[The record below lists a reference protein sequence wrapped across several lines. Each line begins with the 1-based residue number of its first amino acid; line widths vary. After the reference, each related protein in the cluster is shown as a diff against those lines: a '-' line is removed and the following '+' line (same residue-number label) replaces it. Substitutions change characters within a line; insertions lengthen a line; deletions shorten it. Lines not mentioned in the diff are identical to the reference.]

1 VTTRADFLQSR
12 CALRERFVER
22 LIDVTQREGAA
33 EAHLFGSMARGDD
46 DALSDVDFWATFPDA
61 RIDVVVRMRHA
72 LLSVIGELFHT
83 HEALP
88 NRPLG
93 GSYTLALYRTEH
105 WPLHLDFYAAP
116 ISTSRIVPGSRIL
129 FEDVAVARGEWL
141 LDVDAVQDRAPAERV
156 DWFIAMFVVAVKKIA
171 RGDGRA
177 FRSFLAQR
185 FTDFLQQNMPRLRS
199 LELDHFASYGE
210 IRAALITLATLAD
223 ARQRK
228 AIDEVQEYVSR
239 VTSGEFDI

>member
-1 VTTRADFLQSR
+1 MTRADFLQSR
-12 CALRERFVER
+12 RALRERFVER
-22 LIDVTQREGAA
+22 LIDVSQREGAV

-61 RIDVVVRMRHA
+61 RIDIVVRMRHA
-72 LLSVIGELFHT
+72 LLSEIGELFHT

-93 GSYTLALYRTEH
+93 GSYTLTLYRTELR
-105 WPLHLDFYAAP
+105 PLQLDFYAAP
-116 ISTSRIVPGSRIL
+116 VSTSRIVPGSRIL
-129 FEDVAVARGEWL
+129 FGDDSIARGAWL
-141 LDVDAVQDRAPAERV
+141 LDVDAVQDRSLIERV

-171 RGDGRA
+171 RGDGRE

-185 FTDFLQQNMPRLRS
+185 FAEFVQQYEPHSRS
-199 LELDHFASYGE
+199 LELDHLVSYGE

-223 ARQRK
+223 ARQRT
-228 AIDEVQEYVSR
+228 AIDDVQEYVSR
-239 VTSGEFDI
+239 VASGEFDI